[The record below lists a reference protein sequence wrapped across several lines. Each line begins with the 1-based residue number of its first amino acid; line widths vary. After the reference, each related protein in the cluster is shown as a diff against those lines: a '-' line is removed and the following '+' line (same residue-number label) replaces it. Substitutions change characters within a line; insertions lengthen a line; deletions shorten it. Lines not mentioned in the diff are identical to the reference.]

1 MWLPKSKIPQ
11 IAREMVSAI
20 VKAGDIECTSQAE
33 VAADL
38 ESLLNQ
44 YLRDASEEMEK
55 AKDMIQNRQLP
66 QSHLGKMKK
75 LVADERGFKFG
86 EDAIDYLL
94 DQLLEML
101 MHSGNVEEVYAEDV
115 YMRRKM
121 RVPLRQAEQT
131 DNSLDTEVRGRMKH
145 MKEGSS
151 TWEIE
156 YHRVLDDIRS
166 RKGL

>member
-1 MWLPKSKIPQ
+1 MWLPKAKIPQ
-11 IAREMVSAI
+11 IAREMVNAI
-20 VKAGDIECTSQAE
+20 VKAGDIECTSQTE

-38 ESLLNQ
+38 ESILNQ
-44 YLRDASEEMEK
+44 YLRDESEVMEK
-55 AKDMIQNRQLP
+55 AKDLIQARQLP

-75 LVADERGFKFG
+75 KVADERGFKFG

-115 YMRRKM
+115 DMRRKM
-121 RVPLRQAEQT
+121 RVPLRAAEQT
-131 DNSLDTEVRGRMKH
+131 DNALDTEVRGRMKH